1 MTWYR
6 PASLEELLELKE
18 KHPQA
23 KLVIGN
29 TEVGKGCFSPPN
41 IIIIYKSIF
50 PKFPIVPIICT
61 LSQVIW
67 LSKMLT
73 VLFSYGF

>member
-6 PASLEELLELKE
+6 PASLEELLELKG

-29 TEVGKGCFSPPN
+29 TEVGKLTMVEGSARSPCR
-41 IIIIYKSIF
+41 IK
-50 PKFPIVPIICT
+50 
-61 LSQVIW
+61 
-67 LSKMLT
+67 
-73 VLFSYGF
+73 

>member
-6 PASLEELLELKE
+6 PVSLEELLELKE

-29 TEVGKGCFSPPN
+29 TEVGKGCFLFARVFSP
-41 IIIIYKSIF
+41 SF
-50 PKFPIVPIICT
+50 V
-61 LSQVIW
+61 
-67 LSKMLT
+67 
-73 VLFSYGF
+73 